1 MARAKTF
8 LLAGGTAFAAFAVG
22 YVMQYGLP
30 GLGGGAPQLQVQAI
44 TDTAAPLPRTASLA
58 ATPPAAT
65 PPAATP
71 AQPETATETAA
82 APEPKAPG
90 PTKTTDSAPDCTV
103 TARTEETAG
112 ALVALAVSAPCNPA
126 ELMTVHHNG
135 MMFTATTDAS
145 GALALD
151 VPALSDPAVFILSFA
166 SGAGAVTQTRVSS
179 LDFYDRVAL
188 QWQGVAGLELHARE
202 MGADYFAEGHIWRG
216 APGSVATAAR
226 GEGGFLV
233 RLGDPE
239 TPEARLAEVYSFP
252 AGTAQIHG
260 DVALSVEAE
269 ITAANCGSE
278 IDAQVHEK
286 RAGGGLRV
294 QDLLLAMPGCEAI
307 GDFVVLDD
315 LLRDIEVA
323 SR

>member
-1 MARAKTF
+1 MARARTF

-22 YVMQYGLP
+22 YVMQCGLP

-44 TDTAAPLPRTASLA
+44 TDTAAPLPLSRASALA
-58 ATPPAAT
+58 GAT
-65 PPAATP
+65 
-71 AQPETATETAA
+71 QAA
-82 APEPKAPG
+82 APAAPQEA
-90 PTKTTDSAPDCTV
+90 PASATTAEAEPDCTI

-112 ALVALAVSAPCNPA
+112 ALVALEVSAPCNTA

-135 MMFTATTDAS
+135 MMFTATTDAT

-166 SGAGAVTQTRVSS
+166 SGAGAVTQTPVSS

-202 MGADYFAEGHIWRG
+202 MGAAYFAEGHIWRG
-216 APGSVATAAR
+216 APGNVATAAR

-269 ITAANCGSE
+269 ITETNCGSE
-278 IDAQVHEK
+278 IDAQVHQK

-294 QDLLLAMPGCEAI
+294 QDLALAMPGCEAI